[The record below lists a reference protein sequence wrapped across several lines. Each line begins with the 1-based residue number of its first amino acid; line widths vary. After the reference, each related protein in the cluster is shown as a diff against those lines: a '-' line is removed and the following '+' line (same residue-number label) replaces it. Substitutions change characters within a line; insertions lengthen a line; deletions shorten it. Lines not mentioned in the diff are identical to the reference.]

1 LITQF
6 TIIGRVAG
14 TSIYQNTI
22 SLVRTVIYPTAVWD
36 IASRPRPGRV
46 ALTKIVSNTL
56 PVTRARV
63 NSFAREITA
72 ISAIV
77 AHVAFTELGFYALAV
92 ARAVVQY
99 CTCRLTAVRTS
110 KTGIATARYIKRIQ
124 RNTYTTTTAICK
136 LGTVG

>member
-1 LITQF
+1 MINSRFCFFFQRATEITEMVWLLKLRQGGKYCNLINL
-6 TIIGRVAG
+6 IITVKHRIKGLKFR
-14 TSIYQNTI
+14 SKF
-22 SLVRTVIYPTAVWD
+22 SL
-36 IASRPRPGRV
+36 
-46 ALTKIVSNTL
+46 KIIKNLNVH
-56 PVTRARV
+56 TRARV

-110 KTGIATARYIKRIQ
+110 KTGKATEKDISGW
-124 RNTYTTTTAICK
+124 TYFHC
-136 LGTVG
+136 

>member
-1 LITQF
+1 LITEF

-36 IASRPRPGRV
+36 IASRPRPGSV

-77 AHVAFTELGFYALAV
+77 ARVAFTELGFYALAV
-92 ARAVVQY
+92 ARAVV
-99 CTCRLTAVRTS
+99 
-110 KTGIATARYIKRIQ
+110 
-124 RNTYTTTTAICK
+124 
-136 LGTVG
+136 